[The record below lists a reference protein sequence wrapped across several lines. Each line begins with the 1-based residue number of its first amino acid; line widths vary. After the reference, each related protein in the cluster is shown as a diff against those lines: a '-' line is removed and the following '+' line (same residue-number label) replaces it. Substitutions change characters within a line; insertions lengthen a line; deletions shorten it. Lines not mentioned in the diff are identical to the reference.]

1 MNTITVIGN
10 IGKEPDVRFN
20 SAGKAIATFSV
31 ATTFGKDDNKQT
43 TWHDVVCFGEQA
55 EQIAD
60 NLVKGCRVIVV
71 GRLNKDTYEA
81 KDGTKRTKVEI
92 VADDIGVSLRW
103 PAKSAGKPAVRQVS
117 TQALDEEQ
125 PF

>member
-1 MNTITVIGN
+1 VNTITVIGN

>member
-1 MNTITVIGN
+1 MNTITIIGN
-10 IGKEPDVRFN
+10 VGKEPEVRFN

-31 ATTFGKDDNKQT
+31 ATTYGKDDNKQT

-60 NLVKGCRVIVV
+60 NLTKGVRVIVI
-71 GRLNKDTYEA
+71 GRFNKDSYEA

-92 VADDIGVSLRW
+92 IADDIGVSLRW
-103 PAKSAGKPAVRQVS
+103 ANKSAVKPVSSRSGRQE
-117 TQALDEEQ
+117 LPEEQ

>member
-117 TQALDEEQ
+117 AQALDEEQ

>member
-10 IGKEPDVRFN
+10 VGKEPEVRFN

-60 NLVKGCRVIVV
+60 NLTKGCRVIVV
-71 GRLNKDTYEA
+71 GRLNKDSYET

-103 PAKSAGKPAVRQVS
+103 PAKSAGTPVFRHAAS
-117 TQALDEEQ
+117 QALPEEQ